1 MKIKPNRKNW
11 AFKMKKPTKDEKITF
26 FEVVGIEPQK
36 SEKLF
41 DTNDSF
47 TGKQEIRHQ

>member
-11 AFKMKKPTKDEKITF
+11 AFKMKKPTKDEK
-26 FEVVGIEPQK
+26 K
-36 SEKLF
+36 SKKLF